1 MDKAK
6 AKKLIITLMSAF
18 IIVYIVYV
26 GISTVFDVN
35 GIETEIATEM
45 TATDSLYKEAII
57 VREEK
62 LVKNKLDGVISYVAN
77 DGDHVAKGEVIASL
91 YKDEKDVINNK
102 KLDDINEEII
112 QIKKLNASA
121 STGDL
126 AIDNI
131 NSQINNAI
139 ISMNSSIADRDFIN
153 TESYIDDLTYLI
165 TERHVVTN
173 NAVNVSKRLNELE
186 AEKTQLE
193 SETTKAT
200 GHIKAKKAGCFVSS
214 ADGYENVYSYE
225 NVKSININKFNEMKD
240 EKPKKLSEKTVGKLI
255 TNVEWYVV
263 CPVSSQD
270 ALRIT
275 TSGYQKVIIN
285 MPYATTAS
293 IPAYIEAVNPDP
305 TGDGDSV
312 MVLRCDYM
320 NSELAS
326 VRNEN
331 IEICLS
337 SFEGIRVSKRAIHD
351 GIVKKISE
359 DKDGN
364 QLTKKKK
371 VQGVY
376 VLYGNELQFKE
387 ISIVYSGSD
396 FVICDPSPD
405 EGKLFN
411 GRTVELYDN
420 IVVEGDDLKDG
431 KVIK

>member
-6 AKKLIITLMSAF
+6 VKRLIITLISAF
-18 IIVYIVYV
+18 IIIYIIYV
-26 GISTVFDVN
+26 GIDTIFDLG

-45 TATDSLYKEAII
+45 TATDSLYKEGII

-62 LVKNKLDGVISYVAN
+62 LVKNNSDGVISYVAT
-77 DGDHVAKGEVIASL
+77 DGDHVSKGEIIASV
-91 YKDEKDVINNK
+91 YNDETDVLNNK
-102 KLDDINEEII
+102 KLDDINNEIT

-139 ISMNSSIADRDFIN
+139 ISMNSSIADRDFIK
-153 TESYIDDLTYLI
+153 TESSVNDLTYLI
-165 TERHVVTN
+165 TERLVVTN
-173 NAVNVSKRLNELE
+173 NAVDISKRQKELE
-186 AEKTQLE
+186 VEKSKLE
-193 SETTKAT
+193 SETTKAK
-200 GHIKAKKAGCFVSS
+200 GHINAKKAGCFVSS
-214 ADGYENVYSYE
+214 ADGYENVFSYE
-225 NVKSININKFNEMKD
+225 NIKSLNINKYNEMK
-240 EKPKKLSEKTVGKLI
+240 EAKPKKVSDKTVGKLI

-263 CPVSSQD
+263 CPVSEQD

-285 MPYATTAS
+285 MPYATTSS

-305 TGDGDSV
+305 KGSGEYV

-326 VRNEN
+326 VRMEN

-337 SFEGIRVSKRAIHD
+337 SFEGLRVSKDAIHD
-351 GIVKKISE
+351 GIVKKTTE
-359 DKDGN
+359 DNDGN
-364 QLTKKKK
+364 QKTRKKK

-387 ISIVYSGSD
+387 ISILYSGSD
-396 FVICDPSPD
+396 FVICNPSPE

-411 GRTVELYDN
+411 GETVELYDN
-420 IVVEGDDLKDG
+420 VVVKGDDLKDG
-431 KVIK
+431 KIVK